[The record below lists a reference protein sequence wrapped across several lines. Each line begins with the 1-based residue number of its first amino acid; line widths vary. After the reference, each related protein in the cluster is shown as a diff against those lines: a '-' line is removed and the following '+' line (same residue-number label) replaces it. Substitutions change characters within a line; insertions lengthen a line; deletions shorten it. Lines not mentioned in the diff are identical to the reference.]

1 MRDSFY
7 IVELFSGNGSVSRI
21 LSKVLCVKAV
31 RIDMDPDQGADI
43 TMDITQWDQAAA
55 DEVKRMA
62 GATPANRKRGVVW
75 ASPPCTEYTTLK
87 RGRPRNLAAADAC
100 VAAIARIA
108 ADLDAVMVLVE
119 NPGTGLL
126 KERTVIQH
134 YPHSVTLDYCQYG
147 YGYRKRTML
156 WSSLPLPASFPART
170 CPGHPA
176 CPNTYINKETR
187 KPCHVINMLTDEGLQ
202 QRISV
207 PDQLA
212 CLLGRALAELL
223 PPLAHEPAP
232 PATPSQKAKQRKC
245 WEVDFVEQACMEDG
259 VLWLRVA
266 WVGYDLP
273 TWITASK
280 LNAPPGEY
288 DFETPE
294 LRDWVVARHEALQ
307 RHSQRKRAHEEQ
319 QQQQQRKTRSRGAA
333 DGGSSSSSS
342 SSATVS
348 LADPLLADGYSP

>member
-1 MRDSFY
+1 MVGARPPCAS
-7 IVELFSGNGSVSRI
+7 SNI
-21 LSKVLCVKAV
+21 LLLHIASTPAVLSA
-31 RIDMDPDQGADI
+31 GALI
-43 TMDITQWDQAAA
+43 AAA
-55 DEVKRMA
+55 VS
-62 GATPANRKRGVVW
+62 
-75 ASPPCTEYTTLK
+75 SPLST
-87 RGRPRNLAAADAC
+87 
-100 VAAIARIA
+100 
-108 ADLDAVMVLVE
+108 
-119 NPGTGLL
+119 
-126 KERTVIQH
+126 
-134 YPHSVTLDYCQYG
+134 S
-147 YGYRKRTML
+147 
-156 WSSLPLPASFPART
+156 
-170 CPGHPA
+170 
-176 CPNTYINKETR
+176 
-187 KPCHVINMLTDEGLQ
+187 
-202 QRISV
+202 
-207 PDQLA
+207 
-212 CLLGRALAELL
+212 
-223 PPLAHEPAP
+223 
-232 PATPSQKAKQRKC
+232 
-245 WEVDFVEQACMEDG
+245 QACMEDG